1 MSDRNLRLQVILS
14 AVDKLTRPFKGAQA
28 ANKRLAETLRQS
40 RQQLRD
46 LNQQAGRIE
55 GFRKARRQLTDTQQ
69 AYRSATERVAA
80 LSRALNASS
89 APTQVQIRQLQ
100 QAKNAAKQ
108 LKDKTQSLNQSLQH
122 QRDALRASGISTNQL
137 GQAQRRINAD
147 ISRTTGTLQQQ
158 QQQLER
164 LNQQEKRLATA
175 RSRYQ
180 KMKDVRN
187 QMAATGAAAT
197 AAGVGTLYSAKR
209 VMMPGYDFE
218 VGMSKVQALTRLDK
232 NSPELKQLREQSR
245 HLGATTA
252 FTANQVAQGQ
262 SFYAMAGFKPDQIRA
277 AMPGTLSMSL
287 AGDTDLATTA
297 DIGSNILTG
306 FKLKSE
312 EMGRVSDVL
321 VGAFTRSNTNL
332 MMLGDTMKYVAPV
345 AAGLGVDIETAAAAT
360 GKLGD
365 AGIQGSMAGT
375 SLRSILGRLAEPP
388 AAAAKALAKLSVQ
401 TKDAKGNLRGLP
413 DILTELNAKTAKMGN
428 AQRAGIFKAIAGE
441 EAFSALSVLSD
452 QAGSGELQ
460 KLIKELK
467 NAQGEAKKV
476 ADTMTDNLDGD
487 LKGLSSAWEDLGIQ
501 IFGSVDSP
509 LRGITQRITKIIS
522 KTGEWMKANPELT
535 KTLTMVGIGLGVILT
550 VFGAIT
556 LALAAMLGP
565 LAIVKFSLSILGIK
579 GAGSMERLGKAA
591 AFLGKGFKWLAKK
604 GGGAFKLLGSAF
616 KILAGVIRGATA
628 LMMANPILAILGMIA
643 LAAWL
648 IYDNWETLGPW
659 FKKLWD
665 DISTYVSTAW
675 ESIKQ
680 KILTRWEE
688 IKLSIS
694 AKWVAIRQYIST
706 KWNEIVEDTKKLP
719 ERFKQFGTEIIEKL
733 IAGIKAKW
741 KELKKNVSELGTQ
754 IKDAVTPD
762 FMKVQSQN
770 PDVKK
775 ALDSYRENTRPHANP
790 FAAFAGPHDTGGYI
804 PAGKFGL
811 VGEYGPEL
819 INGPTRVTSRRQTA
833 ALAAMAALSMGA
845 AASVNANAPLH
856 PHSLP
861 AAEYQHSSVSVTNQI
876 QGKHHS
882 AYEIHIHA
890 TPAQSAQDIA
900 RAVALEL
907 DRREQ
912 QQRARARSTFSDRE
926 DY

>member
-1 MSDRNLRLQVILS
+1 
-14 AVDKLTRPFKGAQA
+14 LT
-28 ANKRLAETLRQS
+28 E
-40 RQQLRD
+40 
-46 LNQQAGRIE
+46 
-55 GFRKARRQLTDTQQ
+55 TQQ

-89 APTQVQIRQLQ
+89 APTQGQIRQLQ
-100 QAKNAAKQ
+100 QAQNAAKQ
-108 LKDKTQSLNQSLQH
+108 LKDKTQSLNQSLQR
-122 QRDALRASGISTNQL
+122 QRDALHASGISTNQL

-297 DIGSNILTG
+297 DIGSNILSG

-345 AAGLGVDIETAAAAT
+345 AAGLSVDIETAAAAT

-375 SLRSILGRLAEPP
+375 SLKSILGRLAEPP
-388 AAAAKALAKLSVQ
+388 AAAAKALAKLSIQ
-401 TKDAKGNLRGLP
+401 AKDAKGNLRGLP

-441 EAFSALSVLSD
+441 EAFSALLVLSD

-556 LALAAMLGP
+556 LALAALLGP

-579 GAGSMERLGKAA
+579 GAGSMGLLGKAFR
-591 AFLGKGFKWLAKK
+591 AFGN
-604 GGGAFKLLGSAF
+604 
-616 KILAGVIRGATA
+616 VIMWIGRIMWT
-628 LMMANPILAILGMIA
+628 NPILAIIGLIA
-643 LAAWL
+643 LGAYL
-648 IYDNWETLGPW
+648 IWKNWDKLGPW

-680 KILTRWEE
+680 KILARWEE

-694 AKWVAIRQYIST
+694 TKWDAIKQYIST

-819 INGPTRVTSRRQTA
+819 INGPARVTSRRQTA

-845 AASVNANAPLH
+845 AASVNAHAPLH

-861 AAEYQHSSVSVTNQI
+861 AAEYRTPAVSVTNRPE
-876 QGKHHS
+876 GSHS
-882 AYEIHIHA
+882 QTVYEIHIHP
-890 TPAQSAQDIA
+890 TPAHSAQDIA
-900 RAVALEL
+900 RMVAQEM